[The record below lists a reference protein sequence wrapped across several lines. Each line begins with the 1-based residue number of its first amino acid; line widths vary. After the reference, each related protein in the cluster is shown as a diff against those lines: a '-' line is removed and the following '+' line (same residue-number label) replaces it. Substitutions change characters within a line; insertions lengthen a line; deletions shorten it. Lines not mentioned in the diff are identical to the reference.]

1 MKSRF
6 YRFLILALG
15 LFFLLPENAGAQV
28 ITGSKNI
35 VETTFDITDFHT
47 ILLRDAYDLEVTQ
60 SDEYKVV
67 VVHDDNIKEYLKVS
81 KDKKTLDIQLD
92 KAYEF
97 YDIELTVKVSL
108 PVLRELTANGSGE
121 ISIPEVKS
129 DSLFI
134 KMLGASEMTCSVEI
148 AEYLAIAINGA
159 AQVYIDGTAE
169 NADMDL
175 GGAGKL
181 VGEDFTVENELSI
194 RGSGAGTVELVANG
208 DIRVNLKGAASVI
221 YYGNAIVV
229 EEVTSDM
236 SGIRRETR

>member
-6 YRFLILALG
+6 YKYLILALG
-15 LFFLLPENAGAQV
+15 LFFLFPENAGAQV

-97 YDIELTVKVSL
+97 
-108 PVLRELTANGSGE
+108 
-121 ISIPEVKS
+121 
-129 DSLFI
+129 
-134 KMLGASEMTCSVEI
+134 MT
-148 AEYLAIAINGA
+148 
-159 AQVYIDGTAE
+159 
-169 NADMDL
+169 
-175 GGAGKL
+175 
-181 VGEDFTVENELSI
+181 
-194 RGSGAGTVELVANG
+194 
-208 DIRVNLKGAASVI
+208 
-221 YYGNAIVV
+221 
-229 EEVTSDM
+229 
-236 SGIRRETR
+236 